1 MRIDVLSLFPDMFSG
16 PMHDSIVGKA
26 IQNGH
31 LSMPVTNFRDYST
44 NKHGNVDDYPFG
56 GGAGMLLQPQPIFDA
71 LKATQEQAAAE
82 GLPQGRVILTDPA
95 GVTFDQHV
103 AETFAHEEHL
113 TFLCGHYEGYDER
126 IRSLVTDEVSLG
138 DFVLTG
144 GELPTMVM
152 IDATVRLLPGV
163 LGNAESAP
171 GDSFS
176 SGLLEYPQYTRP
188 ADFRG
193 MQVPDVL
200 TSGNHQK
207 IAEWQQK
214 EALRRTYLRRP
225 DLIDHQQLTTLQK
238 HLLADVRIEEEER
251 QADESRK

>member
-26 IQNGH
+26 IENGH
-31 LSMPVTNFRDYST
+31 LTMPVTNFRDYST

-71 LKATQEQAAAE
+71 LKATEEQAAAE
-82 GLPQGRVILTDPA
+82 GLPKGRVILLDPT
-95 GVTFDQHV
+95 GVTFNQHV
-103 AETFAHEEHL
+103 AEEFAHEDHL

-126 IRSLVTDEVSLG
+126 IRTLVTDEVSLG

-144 GELPTMVM
+144 GELASMVM

-193 MQVPDVL
+193 MTVPDVL
-200 TSGNHQK
+200 ISGNHGK
-207 IAEWQQK
+207 IEEWRQK
-214 EALRRTYLRRP
+214 EALRRTYQRRP
-225 DLIDHQQLTTLQK
+225 DLIDHDQLTAEQK
-238 HLLADVRIEEEER
+238 RLLADVRIEEEER
-251 QADESRK
+251 ASRN

>member
-1 MRIDVLSLFPDMFSG
+1 
-16 PMHDSIVGKA
+16 MHDSIVGKA

-71 LKATQEQAAAE
+71 LKATQEQATAE

-95 GVTFDQHV
+95 GVTFDQHG

-152 IDATVRLLPGV
+152 IDATVRLIPGV
-163 LGNAESAP
+163 LGNSESAP

-193 MQVPDVL
+193 LKVPDIL
-200 TSGNHQK
+200 LSGDHGK
-207 IAEWQQK
+207 IDDWRLEQ
-214 EALRRTYLRRP
+214 ALKRTYERRP
-225 DLIDHQQLTTLQK
+225 DMLKDLKLSGRARQM
-238 HLLADVRIEEEER
+238 LADIK
-251 QADESRK
+251 ADANDL